1 MAYVLRPHEVF
12 NTPNSVDLQA
22 SKNIGTPAAFQ
33 RSIDDP
39 QISVLPL
46 VDDTSRE
53 YSNGW
58 CTYTYKHVQAPE
70 LEVICGGV
78 NAKTPEAAAIWRQG
92 HLLHFGFEQSP
103 GEMNEN
109 GRALLTNSICYIAR
123 FVDDRPIVR
132 TPSVFYANNVRVPSR
147 GMLDRA
153 FERTGGELDNRL
165 DYYLNERTRASHRE
179 MSRDELVDWYRANRG
194 FLHADERGKLI
205 VDPLAREFGVA
216 PDADEFIPSAIA
228 RWRAGGESADA
239 ARKLLDRYVAD
250 APGATKTTTPDDWQR
265 WWQENRDYLFFT
277 DTGGYCWH
285 IDGLAKRRSVPTES
299 LRGVAR
305 ASLPP
310 IAGPA
315 LKNADRAAEDE

>member
-12 NTPNSVDLQA
+12 HSPNPVDLQA
-22 SKNIGTPAAFQ
+22 SKNIDTPAPFKRA
-33 RSIDDP
+33 IDDP

-46 VDDTSRE
+46 VDDTSRQ
-53 YSNGW
+53 YRDGW

-70 LEVICGGV
+70 MEVICGGV
-78 NAKTPEAAAIWRQG
+78 NAKTPKAAAIWRQG

-103 GEMNEN
+103 AEMNEN

-132 TPSVFYANNVRVPSR
+132 TPSVFYANNVRVHFR
-147 GMLDRA
+147 GMVDRA
-153 FERTGGELDNRL
+153 FERTGGELNNRL
-165 DYYLNERTRASHRE
+165 DYYLDERTRASHRG

-194 FLHADERGKLI
+194 FLHPDKRGMLI
-205 VDPLAREFGVA
+205 VDHLAKEFGVA
-216 PDADEFIPSAIA
+216 PDSAQFIPSAIA
-228 RWRAGGESADA
+228 RWRAGGDEAHPA
-239 ARKLLDRYVAD
+239 AQLLDRYVAD
-250 APGATKTTTPDDWQR
+250 GPGTTEATAPADWQR

-277 DTGGYCWH
+277 DPGGYCWH

-310 IAGPA
+310 IRRPG
-315 LKNADRAAEDE
+315 DQ